1 MCVCVCVFV
10 FVCSWVWAAVRT
22 SPFVWVH
29 IFPFQFNEKITPKTR
44 QRRLQLKIGKTIC
57 NCCPAYTNPKKLFR
71 LWYPTMREKCPNTE
85 FSLVRIFLYSVR
97 IQENTDQRKPR
108 SRTFFTQC
116 EISVRNPGLGL
127 ELMIYIFSYRWID
140 QHLSCFFI
148 CLLVC
153 LFLSFFLSGLKF
165 FFKLKQMLEIYF
177 GFTD

>member
-1 MCVCVCVFV
+1 MFVCMCVCVCM
-10 FVCSWVWAAVRT
+10 FVCAWVWAGVHT
-22 SPFVWVH
+22 SPVVWVD

-44 QRRLQLKIGKTIC
+44 QRRLQLKIG

-153 LFLSFFLSGLKF
+153 LFVCFFL
-165 FFKLKQMLEIYF
+165 
-177 GFTD
+177 D